1 MLQAYPVNLTKDEE
15 GYIVQF
21 SDISEAVTVGSDIEN
36 ALQWAQDALV
46 VALSGYMDERRDI
59 PQPSK
64 PAKNQ
69 YTVALPAMVA
79 SKLAIYQAMR
89 DNHVT
94 QAELAEKLN
103 CDARQ
108 VRRLLD
114 LDHNST
120 LDQLESALRVLNKQ
134 LTIDIADCKQSKL
147 AEKIMRDDRGT
158 LKAMIR
164 S

>member
-1 MLQAYPVNLTKDEE
+1 MLQAYPVDLTKDGE

-21 SDISEAVTVGSDIEN
+21 PNVPEALTVGSDIDN
-36 ALQWAQDALV
+36 ALMWAQDALV
-46 VALSGYMDERRDI
+46 VALSGYVDEKRDI
-59 PQPSK
+59 PKPSK

-69 YTVALPAMVA
+69 YTVALPPMAA

-89 DNHVT
+89 NNNVS

-120 LDQLESALRVLNKQ
+120 LDQLASALRALDKQ
-134 LTIDIADCKQSKL
+134 LIIDITERKPEKL
-147 AEKIMRDDRGT
+147 KLQASYAR
-158 LKAMIR
+158 
-164 S
+164 